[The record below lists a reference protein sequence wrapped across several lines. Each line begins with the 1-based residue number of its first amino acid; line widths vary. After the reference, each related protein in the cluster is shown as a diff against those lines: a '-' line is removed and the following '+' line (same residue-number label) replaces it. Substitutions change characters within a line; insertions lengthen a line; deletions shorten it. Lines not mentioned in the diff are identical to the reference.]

1 MLTLTK
7 IMMFA
12 VMLSV
17 LTMSMLCN
25 VRTVNADDT
34 IYPWD
39 YVYKALPVIT
49 VTSPMNNSEN
59 FNSLQ
64 LTIII
69 TKPADWLIHGGYN
82 GRQTLEAIS
91 YQLDDTYYGPY
102 SAFSYLESPYIYSV
116 NLSELS
122 AGKHSLIVYANA
134 TGWVIGNTH
143 EYSFPII
150 ATSNITYFTVSDN
163 LPNTSPIVPEFTTI
177 VTLVTILAVVSLLLV
192 IGKRKLTIINH

>member
-1 MLTLTK
+1 
-7 IMMFA
+7 MFA

-17 LTMSMLCN
+17 LTLSMLCN
-25 VRTVNADDT
+25 VRTVNADDI

-59 FNSLQ
+59 SNSLQ
-64 LTIII
+64 LTINI

-102 SAFSYLESPYIYSV
+102 SAFSYLEAPYIYSV
-116 NLSELS
+116 NLSEIS

-150 ATSNITYFTVSDN
+150 VTSNITYFTVSDN
-163 LPNTSPIVPEFTTI
+163 LPNTSSIVPEFTTI
-177 VTLVTILAVVSLLLV
+177 VTSVTILAVVVSLLLV